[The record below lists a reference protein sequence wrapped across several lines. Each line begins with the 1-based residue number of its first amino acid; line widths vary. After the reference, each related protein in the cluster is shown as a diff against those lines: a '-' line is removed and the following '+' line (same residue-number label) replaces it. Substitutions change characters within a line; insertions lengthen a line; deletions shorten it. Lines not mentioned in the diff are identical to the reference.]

1 MARSGQGLP
10 QQPRHGPGDHTNT
23 LYVVTIGTPCTQD
36 QDRGDL
42 HSTASTPTPPTS
54 HPGLETVVKDEN
66 GQDIVCV
73 VCNDK
78 SSGKHYGQ
86 FTCEGRGAL
95 LTLLIPSLI
104 LDLPA
109 PSVHYL
115 CSGQQTTLR
124 ITRPIYQGV
133 SGHCALCSYTVSSV
147 VHCAIAVV
155 MYQ

>member
-1 MARSGQGLP
+1 M
-10 QQPRHGPGDHTNT
+10 
-23 LYVVTIGTPCTQD
+23 TIVTPCTQD

-86 FTCEGRGAL
+86 FTCEGRIFDLHCNTESALIMRAECMTFLSRARGKVPL
-95 LTLLIPSLI
+95 LTM
-104 LDLPA
+104 LP
-109 PSVHYL
+109 L
-115 CSGQQTTLR
+115 C
-124 ITRPIYQGV
+124 
-133 SGHCALCSYTVSSV
+133 
-147 VHCAIAVV
+147 
-155 MYQ
+155 

>member
-23 LYVVTIGTPCTQD
+23 LYVVTIVTPCTQD

-86 FTCEGRGAL
+86 FTCEGRGDQL
-95 LTLLIPSLI
+95 QIGGKL
-104 LDLPA
+104 
-109 PSVHYL
+109 
-115 CSGQQTTLR
+115 G
-124 ITRPIYQGV
+124 
-133 SGHCALCSYTVSSV
+133 
-147 VHCAIAVV
+147 
-155 MYQ
+155 

>member
-23 LYVVTIGTPCTQD
+23 LYVVTNATPCTQD

-86 FTCEGRGAL
+86 FTCEGR
-95 LTLLIPSLI
+95 TLSQHFLYPL
-104 LDLPA
+104 
-109 PSVHYL
+109 
-115 CSGQQTTLR
+115 
-124 ITRPIYQGV
+124 
-133 SGHCALCSYTVSSV
+133 
-147 VHCAIAVV
+147 
-155 MYQ
+155 

>member
-1 MARSGQGLP
+1 M
-10 QQPRHGPGDHTNT
+10 
-23 LYVVTIGTPCTQD
+23 
-36 QDRGDL
+36 
-42 HSTASTPTPPTS
+42 
-54 HPGLETVVKDEN
+54 VKDEN

-109 PSVHYL
+109 PSVHVHYL
-115 CSGQQTTLR
+115 
-124 ITRPIYQGV
+124 
-133 SGHCALCSYTVSSV
+133 
-147 VHCAIAVV
+147 
-155 MYQ
+155 

>member
-10 QQPRHGPGDHTNT
+10 QQHRHGPGDHTNT
-23 LYVVTIGTPCTQD
+23 LYVVTIATPCTQD

-86 FTCEGRGAL
+86 FTCEGRGP
-95 LTLLIPSLI
+95 PSNRRKTWVKTPI
-104 LDLPA
+104 TA
-109 PSVHYL
+109 
-115 CSGQQTTLR
+115 R
-124 ITRPIYQGV
+124 IFIIT
-133 SGHCALCSYTVSSV
+133 
-147 VHCAIAVV
+147 
-155 MYQ
+155 

>member
-1 MARSGQGLP
+1 M
-10 QQPRHGPGDHTNT
+10 
-23 LYVVTIGTPCTQD
+23 TIATPCTQD

-133 SGHCALCSYTVSSV
+133 SGHCALCSYTDDTLCSRNVSV
-147 VHCAIAVV
+147 GHYAVV
-155 MYQ
+155 MYVSVEHCAVYPRSG